1 MKLNS
6 VEKKEKNIV
15 ELTITIDKVEF
26 DAATE
31 KAYRQNV
38 GRMSVPGFRKGKA
51 PRKMLEKLYGE
62 GVFFEDAVNIC
73 YPEAY
78 SKAVE
83 EAGIEAVGPGNIEVE
98 ELNENGFTFKALVPV
113 KPEVTVTDYKGLK
126 APKEEAK
133 VTEEEIQAEL
143 DRLADQSARL
153 VTVERA
159 VKDGDTISLD
169 FEGFIDGVAFDG
181 GKGENFSLKI
191 GSGMFIP
198 GFEEQL
204 VGKKAG
210 DTCEVN
216 VSFPENYGSKD
227 LAGKPA
233 VFQCKVNEVKET
245 EMPVMDDE
253 FAKDVS
259 EFDTFAELKA
269 DLTKRMQEAKEKQM
283 ENTYEEA
290 LINEMLET
298 LVVDIPDVMVES
310 QLDKVVEDF
319 AYRLAMQGMDL
330 QMYLQMNNMEMDS
343 FRKLFRDQADKQ
355 VKVRL
360 ALEQIAKNE
369 NLEVSD
375 AEIEQEFAT
384 LAEQNKLTVER
395 VKELLAPASLKGDL
409 ATQKAV
415 AFIKEHA
422 KPGKA
427 VAKKPAKAK
436 KEEEAEKPAK
446 AEKAPREDKAEKAEK
461 PKKPAKK
468 AEKAE

>member
-15 ELTITIDKVEF
+15 ELTITIDKAEF

-38 GRMSVPGFRKGKA
+38 GKMSVPGFRKGKA

-62 GVFFEDAVNIC
+62 SVFFEDAVNIC
-73 YPEAY
+73 YPDAY

-83 EAGIEAVGPGNIEVE
+83 ESGIEAVGPGSIEVE

-113 KPEVTVTDYKGLK
+113 KPEVTITGYTGLK

-133 VTEEEIQAEL
+133 ATDEEIDAEIN
-143 DRLADQSARL
+143 RLAEQSARL

-204 VGKKAG
+204 VGKIAAEA
-210 DTCEVN
+210 CEVN
-216 VSFPENYGSKD
+216 VTFPENYGSPD

-233 VFQCKVNEVKET
+233 VFKCKVNEVKET
-245 EMPVMDDE
+245 ELPVLDDE

-269 DLTKRMQEAKEKQM
+269 DLTKRMQEAKEKQA
-283 ENTYEEA
+283 ENAYEEA
-290 LINEMLET
+290 LINEMLEN
-298 LVVDIPDVMVES
+298 LVVEIPEVMIES
-310 QLDKVVEDF
+310 QLDRVVEDF
-319 AYRLAMQGMDL
+319 SYRLAMQGMDIN
-330 QMYLQMNNMEMDS
+330 MYLQMNGMEMES
-343 FRKLFRDQADKQ
+343 FRKLFRDQAERQ

-369 NLEVSD
+369 KLEVS
-375 AEIEQEFAT
+375 EEELEKEFAS

-395 VKELLAPASLKGDL
+395 VKELLAPDSLKGDL
-409 ATQKAV
+409 MTQKAV
-415 AFIKEHA
+415 AFIKENA

-427 VAKKPAKAK
+427 APKKATKAK
-436 KEEEAEKPAK
+436 KDEAEAEEKPAK
-446 AEKAPREDKAEKAEK
+446 AEKADKPKKTTKKADKAE
-461 PKKPAKK
+461 
-468 AEKAE
+468 